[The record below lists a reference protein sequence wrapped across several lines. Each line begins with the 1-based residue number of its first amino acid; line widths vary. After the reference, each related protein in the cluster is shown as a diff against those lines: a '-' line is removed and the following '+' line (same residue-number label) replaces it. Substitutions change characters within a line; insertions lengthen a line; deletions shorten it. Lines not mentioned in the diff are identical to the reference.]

1 MVCCVV
7 EGNGDEPRKRVSSFS
22 VANHL
27 FGKGV
32 LIRKNYP
39 AAPFCDASLKRNSEL
54 NPRP

>member
-54 NPRP
+54 NLRP